1 MNAYKITSGQK
12 NEIENLLL
20 APSQYFNPVQDIN
33 GNWFIFEQE
42 FNACGLGILTD
53 FTPLP
58 NEII

>member
-1 MNAYKITSGQK
+1 MNAYIITITEK
-12 NEIENLLL
+12 NNLEDQNYGR
-20 APSQYFNPVQDIN
+20 SEKFNPVQDIN